1 VRFSVSAFKSILVF
15 QYLHLS
21 PPKPSPAKQS
31 DYPFYQS
38 FHSIMSFINKQTQ
51 WLMSFAVIFFILCG
65 KNIAA
70 QAQND
75 STVSPFAVLPKPQ
88 EVVQS
93 NHYLAWGISAAVGD
107 VNLGDDRSDLMYSM
121 LYTRRLSS
129 TTELECGLHYIAVQK
144 LHTLDGDPTF
154 FSDSATFAALAWQA
168 DCAWTFQ
175 PFQGFLERFRL
186 GIGPSFRFLTATY
199 MRRRV
204 PSGPI
209 PAILHQNPNGTLDT
223 LAFAPIVFRQVD
235 YFQGLSFGAVIK
247 IEYIVPLSPNV
258 DFIARAQ
265 LHSYMPPIIREGSS
279 SFFGSSGV
287 NLGSAGVYLRVGW

>member
-1 VRFSVSAFKSILVF
+1 
-15 QYLHLS
+15 
-21 PPKPSPAKQS
+21 
-31 DYPFYQS
+31 
-38 FHSIMSFINKQTQ
+38 MSFINKQIQ
-51 WLMSFAVIFFILCG
+51 WLMSFAVIFFIFCG
-65 KNIAA
+65 KYSTVK
-70 QAQND
+70 AQND
-75 STVSPFAVLPKPQ
+75 STVSPLAVWTKPQ
-88 EVVQS
+88 EVVQPS
-93 NHYLAWGISAAVGD
+93 HYLAWGISAAVGD
-107 VNLGDDRSDLMYSM
+107 VNLGDNRGDLMYSM
-121 LYTRRLSS
+121 LYTRRLSP

-154 FSDSATFAALAWQA
+154 FSDNPTFAALAWQA

-199 MRRRV
+199 VRRRV

-209 PAILHQNPNGTLDT
+209 PAILRPNPNGTIDT
-223 LAFAPIVFRQVD
+223 LAYYPLIFRQVD

-247 IEYIVPLSPNV
+247 IEYIIPLSPNV

-265 LHSYMPPIIREGSS
+265 LHSYMPPILRGGSS